1 MTKRIPKKTSLE
13 RRAEK
18 KLKNGKFVK
27 SNGL

>member
-1 MTKRIPKKTSLE
+1 MTKKKETKTSLE